1 MSEGI
6 RINKYLSEIGYCS
19 RRQADKLIE
28 QGRIMVNSKE
38 AVMGYK
44 VQKDDVI
51 HVDGE
56 KIKQKK
62 TKRIFIALNKPKG
75 VVCTTNA
82 GVEENN
88 IIDFIKF
95 RERIFP
101 IGRLDKTTTGLI
113 LLTNDGSTANK
124 ILKTSYNNEKEY
136 LVRVNRPISED
147 VLKKM
152 SEGVAIV
159 GKKTRKCKVEQIS
172 QFIFKIVLTQGLNRQ
187 IRRMSEY
194 LGYEVVAL
202 KRIRIINISLDVP
215 LGRYRD
221 LTDAEILELNQLI
234 EPSSKTEEASLPKIE
249 TVKRRTEFIKRDDPR
264 YKNPGD
270 Y

>member
-1 MSEGI
+1 MSSEGT

-19 RRQADKLIE
+19 RREADKLIE

-38 AVMGYK
+38 AKMGYK

-56 KIKQKK
+56 KIKHKK

-88 IIDFIKF
+88 IIDYINF
-95 RERIFP
+95 RERVFP

-113 LLTNDGSTANK
+113 LLTNDGDTANK
-124 ILKTSYNNEKEY
+124 ILKTAYNNEKEY
-136 LVRVNRPISED
+136 LVRVNRPISEE

-152 SEGVAIV
+152 SEGVKIL
-159 GKKTRKCKVEQIS
+159 GKKTKKCKVEKIKS
-172 QFIFKIVLTQGLNRQ
+172 TEFKIILTQGLNRQ
-187 IRRMSEY
+187 IRRMCEHFDFRVLS
-194 LGYEVVAL
+194 LQRV
-202 KRIRIINISLDVP
+202 RIMNIKLDVRE
-215 LGRYRD
+215 GKYRLLND
-221 LTDAEILELNQLI
+221 KEISELTNML
-234 EPSSKTEEASLPKIE
+234 
-249 TVKRRTEFIKRDDPR
+249 
-264 YKNPGD
+264 KNK
-270 Y
+270 

>member
-1 MSEGI
+1 MGSEGI

-62 TKRIFIALNKPKG
+62 SKRIFIALNKPKG

-113 LLTNDGSTANK
+113 LLTNDGDTANK
-124 ILKTSYNNEKEY
+124 ILKTAYNNEKEY

-147 VLKKM
+147 ILKKM
-152 SEGVAIV
+152 SEGVSIL
-159 GKKTRKCKVEQIS
+159 GKKTRKCKVEKLKS
-172 QFIFKIVLTQGLNRQ
+172 TEFKIILTQGLNRQ
-187 IRRMSEY
+187 IRRMCEY
-194 LGYEVVAL
+194 FDFRVLSL
-202 KRIRIINISLDVP
+202 KRVRIMNIKLDVKE
-215 LGRYRD
+215 GKYRLLND
-221 LTDAEILELNQLI
+221 KEIFELTNML
-234 EPSSKTEEASLPKIE
+234 KK
-249 TVKRRTEFIKRDDPR
+249 
-264 YKNPGD
+264 
-270 Y
+270 

>member
-1 MSEGI
+1 MSSEGT

-56 KIKQKK
+56 KIKHKK
-62 TKRIFIALNKPKG
+62 SKRIFIALNKPKG

-113 LLTNDGSTANK
+113 LLTNDGDTANK
-124 ILKTSYNNEKEY
+124 ILKTAYNNEKEY
-136 LVRVNRPISED
+136 LVRVNRPISEA
-147 VLKKM
+147 VLKEM
-152 SEGVAIV
+152 SEGVSIL
-159 GKKTRKCKVEQIS
+159 GKKTKKCKVEKLKS
-172 QFIFKIVLTQGLNRQ
+172 TEFKIILTQGLNRQ
-187 IRRMSEY
+187 IRSMCEY
-194 LGYEVVAL
+194 FDFRVLSL
-202 KRIRIINISLDVP
+202 KRVRIMNIKLDVKE
-215 LGRYRD
+215 GKYRLLND
-221 LTDAEILELNQLI
+221 KEIFELTNML
-234 EPSSKTEEASLPKIE
+234 KK
-249 TVKRRTEFIKRDDPR
+249 
-264 YKNPGD
+264 
-270 Y
+270 

>member
-1 MSEGI
+1 MDSQGI

-19 RRQADKLIE
+19 RRQADKLIQ

-56 KIKQKK
+56 KLKHKK
-62 TKRIFIALNKPKG
+62 SERIFIALNKPKG

-113 LLTNDGSTANK
+113 LLTNDGDTANK
-124 ILKTSYNNEKEY
+124 ILKTAYNNEKEY

-152 SEGVAIV
+152 SEGVSIL
-159 GKKTRKCKVEQIS
+159 GKKTRKCKVEKLKS
-172 QFIFKIVLTQGLNRQ
+172 TEFKIILTQGLNRQ
-187 IRRMSEY
+187 IRRMCEY
-194 LGYEVVAL
+194 FDFRVLSL
-202 KRIRIINISLDVP
+202 KRVRIMNIKLDVKE
-215 LGRYRD
+215 GKYRLLND
-221 LTDAEILELNQLI
+221 KEISELTNML
-234 EPSSKTEEASLPKIE
+234 KK
-249 TVKRRTEFIKRDDPR
+249 
-264 YKNPGD
+264 
-270 Y
+270 

>member
-1 MSEGI
+1 MESKGI

-62 TKRIFIALNKPKG
+62 SKRIFIALNKPKG

-113 LLTNDGSTANK
+113 LLTNDGDTANK
-124 ILKTSYNNEKEY
+124 ILKPAYNNEKEY

-159 GKKTRKCKVEQIS
+159 GKKTRKCKVEKLKS
-172 QFIFKIVLTQGLNRQ
+172 TEFKIILTQGLNRQ
-187 IRRMSEY
+187 IRRMCEY
-194 LGYEVVAL
+194 FDFRVVSL
-202 KRIRIINISLDVP
+202 KRVRIMNIKLDVKE
-215 LGRYRD
+215 GKYRLLND
-221 LTDAEILELNQLI
+221 KEISELTNML
-234 EPSSKTEEASLPKIE
+234 KK
-249 TVKRRTEFIKRDDPR
+249 
-264 YKNPGD
+264 
-270 Y
+270 

>member
-1 MSEGI
+1 MSSEGT

-19 RRQADKLIE
+19 RREADKLIE

-38 AVMGYK
+38 AKMGYK

-56 KIKQKK
+56 KIKHKK
-62 TKRIFIALNKPKG
+62 RKRIFIALNKPKG

-113 LLTNDGSTANK
+113 LLTNDGNTANK
-124 ILKTSYNNEKEY
+124 ILKTAYNNEKEY
-136 LVRVNRPISED
+136 LVRVNRPISEN

-152 SEGVAIV
+152 SEGVSIL
-159 GKKTRKCKVEQIS
+159 GKKTRKCKVEKLKS
-172 QFIFKIVLTQGLNRQ
+172 TEFKIILTQGLNRQ
-187 IRRMSEY
+187 IRRMCEY
-194 LGYEVVAL
+194 FDFRVVSL
-202 KRIRIINISLDVP
+202 KRVRIMNIKLDVKE
-215 LGRYRD
+215 GKYRLLND
-221 LTDAEILELNQLI
+221 KEISELTNML
-234 EPSSKTEEASLPKIE
+234 KK
-249 TVKRRTEFIKRDDPR
+249 
-264 YKNPGD
+264 
-270 Y
+270 

>member
-1 MSEGI
+1 MSLEGT

-51 HVDGE
+51 HIDGE

-62 TKRIFIALNKPKG
+62 SKRIFIALNKPKG

-113 LLTNDGSTANK
+113 LLTNDGDTANK
-124 ILKTSYNNEKEY
+124 ILKTAYNNEKEY

-152 SEGVAIV
+152 SEGVSIL
-159 GKKTRKCKVEQIS
+159 GKKTRKCKVEKLKS
-172 QFIFKIVLTQGLNRQ
+172 TEFKIILTQGLNRQ
-187 IRRMSEY
+187 IRRMCEY
-194 LGYEVVAL
+194 FDFRVLSL
-202 KRIRIINISLDVP
+202 KRVRIMNIKLDVKE
-215 LGRYRD
+215 GKYRLLND
-221 LTDAEILELNQLI
+221 KEISELTNML
-234 EPSSKTEEASLPKIE
+234 KK
-249 TVKRRTEFIKRDDPR
+249 
-264 YKNPGD
+264 
-270 Y
+270 

>member
-1 MSEGI
+1 MSSEGT

-44 VQKDDVI
+44 VQKDDII

-56 KIKQKK
+56 KIKHKK
-62 TKRIFIALNKPKG
+62 SKRIFIALNKPKG

-113 LLTNDGSTANK
+113 LLTNDGDTANK
-124 ILKTSYNNEKEY
+124 ILKTAYNNEKEY
-136 LVRVNRPISED
+136 LVRVNRPISEA
-147 VLKKM
+147 VLKEM
-152 SEGVAIV
+152 SEGVSIL
-159 GKKTRKCKVEQIS
+159 GKKTKKCKVEKLKS
-172 QFIFKIVLTQGLNRQ
+172 TEFKIILTQGLNRQ
-187 IRRMSEY
+187 IRRMCEY
-194 LGYEVVAL
+194 FDFRVLSL
-202 KRIRIINISLDVP
+202 KRVRIMNIKLDVKE
-215 LGRYRD
+215 GKYRLLND
-221 LTDAEILELNQLI
+221 KEIFELTNML
-234 EPSSKTEEASLPKIE
+234 KK
-249 TVKRRTEFIKRDDPR
+249 
-264 YKNPGD
+264 
-270 Y
+270 

>member
-1 MSEGI
+1 MSSEGT

-56 KIKQKK
+56 KIKHKK
-62 TKRIFIALNKPKG
+62 SKRIFIALNKPKG

-113 LLTNDGSTANK
+113 LLTNDGDTANK
-124 ILKTSYNNEKEY
+124 ILKTAYNNEKEY
-136 LVRVNRPISED
+136 LVRVNRPISEA
-147 VLKKM
+147 VLKEM
-152 SEGVAIV
+152 SEGVSIL
-159 GKKTRKCKVEQIS
+159 GKKTKKCKVEKLKS
-172 QFIFKIVLTQGLNRQ
+172 TEFKIILTQGLNRQ
-187 IRRMSEY
+187 IRRMCEY
-194 LGYEVVAL
+194 FDFRVLSL
-202 KRIRIINISLDVP
+202 KRVRIMNIKLDVKE
-215 LGRYRD
+215 GKYRLLND
-221 LTDAEILELNQLI
+221 KEISELTNML
-234 EPSSKTEEASLPKIE
+234 KK
-249 TVKRRTEFIKRDDPR
+249 
-264 YKNPGD
+264 
-270 Y
+270 

>member
-1 MSEGI
+1 MGSEGI

-62 TKRIFIALNKPKG
+62 SKRIFIALNKPKG

-113 LLTNDGSTANK
+113 LLTNDGDTANK
-124 ILKTSYNNEKEY
+124 ILKTAYNNEKEY
-136 LVRVNRPISED
+136 LVRVNRPISEA

-159 GKKTRKCKVEQIS
+159 GKKTRKCKVEKLKS
-172 QFIFKIVLTQGLNRQ
+172 TEFKIILTQGLNRQ
-187 IRRMSEY
+187 IRRMCEY
-194 LGYEVVAL
+194 FDFRVVSL
-202 KRIRIINISLDVP
+202 KRVRIMNIKLDVKE
-215 LGRYRD
+215 GKYRLLND
-221 LTDAEILELNQLI
+221 KEISELTNML
-234 EPSSKTEEASLPKIE
+234 KK
-249 TVKRRTEFIKRDDPR
+249 
-264 YKNPGD
+264 
-270 Y
+270 

>member
-1 MSEGI
+1 MGSEGI

-62 TKRIFIALNKPKG
+62 SKRIFIALNKPKG

-113 LLTNDGSTANK
+113 LLTNDGDTANK
-124 ILKTSYNNEKEY
+124 ILKTAYNNEKEY

-159 GKKTRKCKVEQIS
+159 GKKTRKCKVEKLKS
-172 QFIFKIVLTQGLNRQ
+172 TEFKIILTQGLNRQ
-187 IRRMSEY
+187 IRRMCEY
-194 LGYEVVAL
+194 FDFRVLSL
-202 KRIRIINISLDVP
+202 KRVRIMNIKLDVKE
-215 LGRYRD
+215 GKYRLLND
-221 LTDAEILELNQLI
+221 KEIFELTNML
-234 EPSSKTEEASLPKIE
+234 KK
-249 TVKRRTEFIKRDDPR
+249 
-264 YKNPGD
+264 
-270 Y
+270 

>member
-1 MSEGI
+1 MSLEGT

-51 HVDGE
+51 HIDGE

-62 TKRIFIALNKPKG
+62 SKRIFIALNKPKG

-113 LLTNDGSTANK
+113 LLTNDGDTANK
-124 ILKTSYNNEKEY
+124 ILKTAYNNEKEY
-136 LVRVNRPISED
+136 LVRVNRPISET

-152 SEGVAIV
+152 SEGVEIL
-159 GKKTRKCKVEQIS
+159 GKKTIKCKVEKLKS
-172 QFIFKIVLTQGLNRQ
+172 TEFKIILTQGLNRQ
-187 IRRMSEY
+187 IRRMCEY
-194 LGYEVVAL
+194 FDFRVVAL
-202 KRIRIINISLDVP
+202 QRVRIMNIKLDIKE
-215 LGRYRD
+215 GKYRLLND
-221 LTDAEILELNQLI
+221 KEVAELI
-234 EPSSKTEEASLPKIE
+234 GMLKK
-249 TVKRRTEFIKRDDPR
+249 
-264 YKNPGD
+264 
-270 Y
+270 

>member
-1 MSEGI
+1 MESQGI

-28 QGRIMVNSKE
+28 QGRIMINSKE

-62 TKRIFIALNKPKG
+62 SKRIFIALNKPKG

-113 LLTNDGSTANK
+113 LLTNDGDTANK
-124 ILKTSYNNEKEY
+124 ILKTAYNNEKEY

-159 GKKTRKCKVEQIS
+159 GKKTRKCKVEKLKS
-172 QFIFKIVLTQGLNRQ
+172 TEFKIILTQGLNRQ
-187 IRRMSEY
+187 IRRMCEY
-194 LGYEVVAL
+194 FDFRVVSL
-202 KRIRIINISLDVP
+202 KRVRIMNIKLDVKE
-215 LGRYRD
+215 GKYRLLND
-221 LTDAEILELNQLI
+221 KEISELTNML
-234 EPSSKTEEASLPKIE
+234 KK
-249 TVKRRTEFIKRDDPR
+249 
-264 YKNPGD
+264 
-270 Y
+270 